1 MGTGTFASIITGDE
15 PFPSAIGVYPIIAWR
30 RNNRIVYAA
39 EVSDLFAGATVDYGV
54 TAGFYRS
61 KGRIVYL
68 TIHRQLSCPFSYP
81 QLAN

>member
-39 EVSDLFAGATVDYGV
+39 EVSDLFSGATVDYGV
-54 TAGFYRS
+54 TAGFYRFQGS
-61 KGRIVYL
+61 DIFEIRINYL
-68 TIHRQLSCPFSYP
+68 LTYFYVPI
-81 QLAN
+81 